1 MAARIQTSKARP
13 KTDGN
18 EVVTI
23 DAMQM
28 DLFDFLPTVNE
39 KPKSKN
45 KLLNIGDEIGRVVL
59 GELRVARVTGVE
71 GLPLYPFYRT
81 DSGSCYTYE
90 EGLHNIEDLRTEAEE
105 ARKRYKI
112 IIPCNLEQRLTV
124 EYPPRTA
131 DGRITWAQIGIIGN
145 MLFWK
150 EGITYQF
157 LEPYDNEK
165 KLLKA
170 YEEHKKKITEF
181 EHTVIAIEHK
191 MRRLYW
197 SRHGFYAD
205 AEYVK
210 FNG

>member
-1 MAARIQTSKARP
+1 M
-13 KTDGN
+13 N
-18 EVVTI
+18 

-39 KPKSKN
+39 KPKDRSS
-45 KLLNIGDEIGRVVL
+45 LLNIGDEIGRVVL
-59 GELRVARVTGVE
+59 GELRVARVTKIE

-81 DSGSCYTYE
+81 DRGACYTYE
-90 EGLHNIEDLRTEAEE
+90 EGLHNIEDLKTEAEE
-105 ARKRYKI
+105 ARKQYKTL
-112 IIPCNLEQRLTV
+112 IPCNLEQRLTV
-124 EYPPRTA
+124 EYLPRAA
-131 DGRITWAQIGIIGN
+131 DGSIAWAQIGIIGN

-150 EGITYQF
+150 ESITYQF
-157 LEPYDNEK
+157 LEPFDNEK

-197 SRHGFYAD
+197 SGHGFYAD